1 MTYIP
6 RIADEI
12 LAEKLLVSGAVQIKG
27 TKWCGKTTTARQQ
40 AKTVVL
46 MDDPEEGERNR
57 SLASSF
63 PKEFLKQ
70 EAPLLIDEWQ
80 FVPQLWDSVR
90 HEVDRRNEFGQF
102 ILTGSVSHEEN
113 EDEEIGDT
121 NKIFH
126 SGVGRIA
133 SIKMRPMTLFE
144 TGFSVA
150 KVSLLDL
157 FNGSSRFSVGLR
169 FE

>member
-126 SGVGRIA
+126 SGHTKI
-133 SIKMRPMTLFE
+133 
-144 TGFSVA
+144 
-150 KVSLLDL
+150 
-157 FNGSSRFSVGLR
+157 
-169 FE
+169 